1 MRRIWAAVLAAV
13 MLLTTAGCGV
23 QPAEDNGKLRVVC
36 TLFPY
41 YDFVRQIGG
50 EDAEAVL
57 LVPAGRETH
66 SFEPTPVDVITMSR
80 ADVFVY
86 NGGESEQWVEA
97 VLDAAGEDIPY
108 RLKMMDQVDVY
119 EEEFTEG
126 MQGAEDHDHGHDHD
140 HDHGD
145 EDAAHDHEDE
155 HDHDHHEDSLQ
166 DGHEEDIGYDEHIWT
181 SPVKAM
187 ALCRALCDVLC
198 QADPDHEAN
207 YRARLET
214 YLQELETLDGTFRE
228 IVDGGQRQLLV
239 FGDRFPLLYFCKEY
253 GLDYRAAFHGCAG
266 DTEPSLATMKY
277 LIDLVRAQEIPVVYT
292 IELSSQK
299 IAQAVAETTGAAVRT
314 FHSCQ
319 TVSRAE
325 LDRGETYISL
335 MTANAEVL
343 REGLS

>member
-1 MRRIWAAVLAAV
+1 MRRAGAAVLAAV
-13 MLLTTAGCGV
+13 LALTLAGCGR
-23 QPAEDNGKLRVVC
+23 QDRPQSGKLNVVC
-36 TLFPY
+36 MLFPY

-50 EDAEAVL
+50 EDVTPVL
-57 LVPAGRETH
+57 LIPAGRETH
-66 SFEPTPVDVITMSR
+66 SFEPTPVDVITMSQ

-86 NGGESEQWVEA
+86 NGGESETWVEDI
-97 VLDAAGEDIPY
+97 LDAAGEDIPY
-108 RLKMMDQVDVY
+108 RLRMMDQVDVY
-119 EEEFTEG
+119 EEEFSEG
-126 MQGAEDHDHGHDHD
+126 MQGAEEHDHGHDHD
-140 HDHGD
+140 HDHDG
-145 EDAAHDHEDE
+145 
-155 HDHDHHEDSLQ
+155 HDHDDDDHDHDALE
-166 DGHEEDIGYDEHIWT
+166 DGHGEDIEYDEHIWT

-187 ALCRALCDVLC
+187 ALCRAICETLCE
-198 QADPDHEAN
+198 ADPAHGEN
-207 YRARLET
+207 YRGRLET
-214 YLQELETLDGTFRE
+214 YLAELETLDGTFRE
-228 IVDGGQRQLLV
+228 IAEQGRRRLLV

-277 LIDLVRAQEIPVVYT
+277 LIDLVREQEIPVVYT
-292 IELSSQK
+292 IELSSRK

-319 TVSRAE
+319 TLSRAE